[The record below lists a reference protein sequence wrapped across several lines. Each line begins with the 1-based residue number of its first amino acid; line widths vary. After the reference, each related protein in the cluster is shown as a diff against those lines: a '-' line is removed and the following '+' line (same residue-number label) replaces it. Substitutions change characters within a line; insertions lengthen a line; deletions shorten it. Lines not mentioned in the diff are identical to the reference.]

1 MSYDETNWTRDVFQ
15 SLSPITQRVL
25 VSMGM
30 APAEWLSE
38 RYRPAYQPDWVY
50 EASLWRGLG
59 YVSFGAGLAP
69 GYLYGAWERGARA
82 GYWPAPEGA
91 EPWTYAGRMGYY
103 EQRAAGLAVSPSL
116 FWAGYRQARYGEEIP
131 GWIPQ
136 AFQRYDISRSYWEF
150 QQQFTPMAELWTG
163 ARLAT
168 YAFPEAWPLRAF
180 GYGFYGAA
188 QRLGAAAAVAPYA
201 QGMTPE
207 QLGWTSAGWAFQY
220 PTWPEW
226 FGASVLEWTGM
237 QVASW
242 AGMAAL
248 GAGLGGA
255 GLRGALGAGWAS
267 LRGAAGISLMQPG
280 LDILLENL
288 GVMGARYIAGQPVF
302 QTPEEQA
309 QALTQ
314 MAVGGALIGG
324 GLAYQY
330 MGLGDVSQ
338 ILGPQGAALTGAGRF
353 GLVGAQALGYFAGYY
368 PTRWAAEQLGATP
381 EQAVL
386 AGWGVGQFTALGVG
400 ALAQRFLPH
409 IAAAG
414 PLQLAQHLMISG
426 AGGVTYPLGVT
437 AAYTWTPTIGI
448 GGAVSQAALTQAQL
462 ALPSMYPAGGAG
474 YFQPALGYDPMT
486 STYAALTRDGQV
498 LRFQLPPD
506 PSQVPPFEGGAGAP
520 IFEGGRLRPS
530 LAQRLVGQLYGL
542 AGGFYGGMLG
552 AVTAGVAA
560 EQLGLTPEQQTW
572 AEIAGGLTGGLV
584 TAKLAAAGLFGPG
597 ILFAAP
603 MMLAVQYRVAMFPGY
618 EYGTAYPGYEPGRL
632 PYGVGG
638 ELVPSYVETPTQV
651 SMMTGAGLY
660 TGTGYTMM
668 IPPGMEGYEP
678 GTYMTTAQGPVRIPP
693 GAAEARREAYK
704 AFAVQLG
711 QQYGAFAGAV
721 GRLQGMIYGAY
732 ARADI
737 MEETAWGLRPY
748 SQATYTMSAIRAAT
762 TLGFGFSRA
771 MARAQA
777 LYGVGIG
784 EALVGRVEELG
795 FPTLAAGDVYGLRAD
810 FRIQAA
816 LGGYIPPEAAG
827 MTMTEFTDVARSLAL
842 PRFAGGMTATELAG
856 AAQAYAFRGPAAA
869 LGMTTTEYYDYLRR
883 AETSPYAV
891 IGEEVLLGGLT
902 TRVALSPWLRGVP
915 YAQRV
920 AGLAT
925 MYAGLFSGE
934 LMGLSPEVR
943 ARILAGLTEAQRA
956 QLVAGTTDIFAAMGT
971 AGEAARY
978 GGWTGMGGWMSE
990 LQRAGIMT
998 GAGVSAELMR
1008 AASYLLGGPG
1018 RIPVEYAQ
1026 YGAVSGRRWSEIYEP
1041 SAFFRELVGGVGQFY
1056 GTDLG
1061 FWAAAQTSGPHAR
1074 LAAWIAGGK
1083 RGPNPE
1089 PGLYD
1094 YLDKSGQLP
1103 PDLPRNFP
1111 PYIPPPKIYDSIR
1124 LYGVEEEFVTT
1135 PGRFFETTITGG
1147 ITYRTGGRFFEA
1159 QQGLDRVFTERTTIQ
1174 VAESGP
1180 EHVKVTPLQADV
1192 AMKIML
1198 LNKRKRGVS
1207 RIFVEQISEEQAKM
1221 VYIGQKAKG
1230 F

>member
-1 MSYDETNWTRDVFQ
+1 MV
-15 SLSPITQRVL
+15 
-25 VSMGM
+25 
-30 APAEWLSE
+30 PAEWLGE
-38 RYRPAYQPDWVY
+38 RYRPAYQPGWVY

-136 AFQRYDISRSYWEF
+136 AFQRYDVSRAYWEF
-150 QQQFTPMAELWTG
+150 QQAWTPMAELWTG

-302 QTPEEQA
+302 ATPQEQA

-314 MAVGGALIGG
+314 MAVGAGLIGAG
-324 GLAYQY
+324 AAYQY
-330 MGLGDVSQ
+330 AGLGDLAQ

-386 AGWGVGQFTALGVG
+386 AGWGVGQFAALGAGALARGFLPQVARLAPAAIYGPEWTAWDWALEAGGAIWQRGAPADYIRQVTLEAGARIPYGAGPEIARPWWMTLGGVVSGAVQAYGYAQLYQFTTELVAQMLRAPTLEQISEYDISWGMTPSPERIQQYIETQQARGVSPLQALALEYGQRYGAMALETQLTAGVMWGLPFWRRRLPTGEVLPGVQDITGEIYAGLNLQRQTMLYDLWRRGEALGVSQLPWG
-400 ALAQRFLPH
+400 YMPMEPTPQTRGMIPLYETERFYDPATRRWQTDYYIRQLIRPEDYAGYETTTFGPGSYYETVLRVTQARVAAQGQYELTGMVSPFL
-409 IAAAG
+409 G
-414 PLQLAQHLMISG
+414 GLRYAQQDLIMDLIRRG
-426 AGGVTYPLGVT
+426 IVTE
-437 AAYTWTPTIGI
+437 
-448 GGAVSQAALTQAQL
+448 ALTGLGLRA
-462 ALPSMYPAGGAG
+462 
-474 YFQPALGYDPMT
+474 PALGG
-486 STYAALTRDGQV
+486 AAN
-498 LRFQLPPD
+498 
-506 PSQVPPFEGGAGAP
+506 
-520 IFEGGRLRPS
+520 IFEAMRLAGVPS
-530 LAQRLVGQLYGL
+530 WQIEAAQRGGWVG
-542 AGGFYGGMLG
+542 MG
-552 AVTAGVAA
+552 AWAA
-560 EQLGLTPEQQTW
+560 RTDLP
-572 AEIAGGLTGGLV
+572 
-584 TAKLAAAGLFGPG
+584 AAD
-597 ILFAAP
+597 
-603 MMLAVQYRVAMFPGY
+603 
-618 EYGTAYPGYEPGRL
+618 
-632 PYGVGG
+632 
-638 ELVPSYVETPTQV
+638 V
-651 SMMTGAGLY
+651 S
-660 TGTGYTMM
+660 
-668 IPPGMEGYEP
+668 
-678 GTYMTTAQGPVRIPP
+678 
-693 GAAEARREAYK
+693 
-704 AFAVQLG
+704 
-711 QQYGAFAGAV
+711 
-721 GRLQGMIYGAY
+721 
-732 ARADI
+732 
-737 MEETAWGLRPY
+737 
-748 SQATYTMSAIRAAT
+748 
-762 TLGFGFSRA
+762 
-771 MARAQA
+771 
-777 LYGVGIG
+777 
-784 EALVGRVEELG
+784 EAL
-795 FPTLAAGDVYGLRAD
+795 
-810 FRIQAA
+810 
-816 LGGYIPPEAAG
+816 
-827 MTMTEFTDVARSLAL
+827 M
-842 PRFAGGMTATELAG
+842 
-856 AAQAYAFRGPAAA
+856 RG
-869 LGMTTTEYYDYLRR
+869 
-883 AETSPYAV
+883 
-891 IGEEVLLGGLT
+891 
-902 TRVALSPWLRGVP
+902 
-915 YAQRV
+915 
-920 AGLAT
+920 
-925 MYAGLFSGE
+925 
-934 LMGLSPEVR
+934 
-943 ARILAGLTEAQRA
+943 
-956 QLVAGTTDIFAAMGT
+956 
-971 AGEAARY
+971 
-978 GGWTGMGGWMSE
+978 
-990 LQRAGIMT
+990 
-998 GAGVSAELMR
+998 
-1008 AASYLLGGPG
+1008 ASYLLGGPG
-1018 RIPVEYAQ
+1018 RIPVEYAR
-1026 YGAVSGRRWSEIYEP
+1026 YGAVSGRRWGEIYEP

-1089 PGLYD
+1089 PVLYD

-1174 VAESGP
+1174 VAEAGP

-1198 LNKRKRGVS
+1198 LNKRKRGAS
-1207 RIFVEQISEEQAKM
+1207 RIFVRQISEEQAKET
-1221 VYIGQKAKG
+1221 YIEQKAKG
-1230 F
+1230 L